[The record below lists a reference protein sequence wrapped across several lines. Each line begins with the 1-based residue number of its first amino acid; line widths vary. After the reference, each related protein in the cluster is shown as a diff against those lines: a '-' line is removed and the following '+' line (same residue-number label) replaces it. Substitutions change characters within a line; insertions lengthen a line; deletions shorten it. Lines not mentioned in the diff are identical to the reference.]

1 MAASDAANGKSRV
14 RDQAMK
20 HNAVSIRPFIGAKDF
35 ALSREF
41 YKDLGF
47 QESVKIGRAHV

>member
-1 MAASDAANGKSRV
+1 
-14 RDQAMK
+14 MK

-35 ALSREF
+35 TLSREF

-47 QESVKIGRAHV
+47 QESVITKDLSYLYTEGIGFISKTHS